1 MHEGLVPDVS
11 LGTHFFND
19 LVEMDMLY
27 AAVYP
32 GRTGSFCQEN
42 LIMSIPNRI
51 GELVPDASIWSR
63 AVHVIESGGE
73 AGSMRLTIDS
83 MKQEGML
90 YI

>member
-1 MHEGLVPDVS
+1 
-11 LGTHFFND
+11 
-19 LVEMDMLY
+19 
-27 AAVYP
+27 
-32 GRTGSFCQEN
+32 
-42 LIMSIPNRI
+42 MSIPNRI